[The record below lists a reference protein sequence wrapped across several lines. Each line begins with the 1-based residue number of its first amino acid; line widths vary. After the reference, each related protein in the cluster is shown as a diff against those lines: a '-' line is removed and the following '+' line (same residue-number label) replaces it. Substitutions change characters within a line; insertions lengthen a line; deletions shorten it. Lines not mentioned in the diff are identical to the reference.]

1 MSKIYHGS
9 LEVVSNPEIRQPNR
23 SLDYG
28 VGFYATTS
36 YAQAE
41 NWVRRRMDD
50 NKAPAGYVSI
60 YELDDDAIKHL
71 DTLFFEKPNEEW
83 VNFVMKNRT
92 ERGFT
97 HNHDIV
103 YGPVADDS
111 VYTQFMLYEGG
122 IISMPTLIQ
131 ELKTFKLVDQYLF
144 HTERAL
150 DAIRFVESIKIEL

>member
-9 LEVVSNPEIRQPNR
+9 LEVVRSPEIRQSNR

-28 VGFYATTS
+28 TGFYATTS
-36 YAQAE
+36 YEQAE
-41 NWVRRRMDD
+41 KWVRRRMDD
-50 NKAPAGYVSI
+50 SKVPVGYVSI
-60 YELDDDAIKHL
+60 YELDDDAIKNL
-71 DTLFFEKPNEEW
+71 DALLFEKPDEEW

-97 HNHDIV
+97 HNHNIV

-122 IISMPTLIQ
+122 IISMATLIR
-131 ELKTFKLVDQYLF
+131 ELKTYKLIDQYLF

-150 DAIRFVESIKIEL
+150 ESIRFVEPIKIEL

>member
-9 LEVVSNPEIRQPNR
+9 LEVVCNPEIRQPNR

-28 VGFYATTS
+28 MGFYATTS
-36 YAQAE
+36 YEQAE
-41 NWVRRRMDD
+41 KWVRRRMDD
-50 NKAPAGYVSI
+50 SKVSVGYVSI
-60 YELDDDAIKHL
+60 YELDDDATKHL
-71 DTLFFEKPNEEW
+71 DTLIFDKPNEEW

-97 HNHDIV
+97 HDHDIV

-122 IISMPTLIQ
+122 IISMPTLIE
-131 ELKTFKLVDQYLF
+131 ELKTFKLVDLYLF

-150 DAIRFVESIKIEL
+150 EAIRFVESIKIEL